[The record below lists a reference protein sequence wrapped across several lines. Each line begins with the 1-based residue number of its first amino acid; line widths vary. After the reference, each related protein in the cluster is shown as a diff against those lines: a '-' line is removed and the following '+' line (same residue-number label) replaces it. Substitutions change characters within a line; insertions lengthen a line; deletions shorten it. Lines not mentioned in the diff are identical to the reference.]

1 LSAAISETVGRAMTR
16 KRPPAEI
23 LSTPTVASTARGPR
37 TCHRLSRRT
46 RRDHRVPSS
55 GRLPLCG
62 RQLRRKRAEIVRE
75 KPECHL
81 QFGSESDYL
90 DARSDRS
97 ELGPIVARFSS
108 LAGAARRSPRRTRQ
122 ALHMPARP
130 DLARAQAA
138 WRSQRR
144 RFAELGG
151 RSHRET
157 PRSLPS
163 IPPEHELRR
172 SHRRGEHASAASS
185 SH

>member
-1 LSAAISETVGRAMTR
+1 MTR
-16 KRPPAEI
+16 KRPPAET

-138 WRSQRR
+138 CAASGVDSLCLAGAHTVRR
-144 RFAELGG
+144 RDRCPAFPPSTSCDDLIGAVSTLLQ
-151 RSHRET
+151 RHRLISHRGRLYDT
-157 PRSLPS
+157 F
-163 IPPEHELRR
+163 
-172 SHRRGEHASAASS
+172 
-185 SH
+185 